1 MALPSTG
8 PISMSQVRTELGRTG
23 TISLNDGTVRALAGK
38 ASGTISMA
46 DLRGKSA
53 ILMLTVTPG
62 AGGNFRGWAHGGY
75 GSISSR
81 SYGGFTLSSVT
92 SGSATPNAVTIGL
105 TGSVAPGW
113 TKVHINGVAYTC
125 VFTSDAKLKLA
136 LGSAAVTNAYTI
148 FTSTFTIGFS

>member
-8 PISMSQVRTELGRTG
+8 AISMSQVRAELERTG

-53 ILMLTVTPG
+53 VLMLTVTPG
-62 AGGNFRGWAHGGY
+62 SNSAARGWSNGLF

-81 SYGGFTLSSVT
+81 NYGGFTLGAITVSSTNQSLVY
-92 SGSATPNAVTIGL
+92 IGI
-105 TGSVAPGW
+105 TGTVSPGW
-113 TKVHINGVAYTC
+113 TKVYINGVAYTC
-125 VFTSDAKLKLA
+125 T
-136 LGSAAVTNAYTI
+136 
-148 FTSTFTIGFS
+148 